1 MGRFTGDQAQITRD
15 GTSSIKQK
23 ASKTSTKTKSANLT
37 MKTSLSHQVAVIG
50 AGPYGLAT
58 AAYLRAAKIETCVF
72 GEPMSFWENQM
83 PEGMLLRSSWDACHI
98 ADPHR
103 SSTLDNYS
111 ASQSVA
117 VQRPVPL
124 DRFIAYGRWFQKR
137 IVPDVDRRRVVGIE
151 IACQG
156 FRLTLDDDDAVRV
169 QRVVVAT
176 GIALFARR
184 PPQFNRL
191 PLALVSHS
199 SEHRSLKRF
208 VGQRVVVVGGGQSA
222 LESAALLHEIG
233 AEVEIIARQPRV
245 RWLDQKMGWLKSE
258 GNPIRP
264 LLYPRTDVGP
274 PGLNWIVATPDLF
287 KRLPP
292 PLQEIIAYRS
302 IRPAGTGWLVPR
314 LRDVRITAGVRA
326 NSAKPTGECVSLD
339 LSDGAKRVVNHV
351 VLATGYQV
359 DVSRYGFLGAGVL
372 QALRLNDGYPE
383 LKAGFESSVP
393 GLHFVGA
400 PAAGSFGPLCRF
412 VSGTPFTAR
421 ALTRWVLGKNGSRC
435 NCF

>member
-1 MGRFTGDQAQITRD
+1 MNA
-15 GTSSIKQK
+15 
-23 ASKTSTKTKSANLT
+23 T
-37 MKTSLSHQVAVIG
+37 MKTNFSHQVAIIG

-58 AAYLRAAKIETCVF
+58 AAHLRAAKIETCVF
-72 GEPMSFWENQM
+72 GEPMEFWENQM

-103 SSTLDNYS
+103 ASTLDNYS

-117 VQRPVPL
+117 VPKPVPL
-124 DRFIAYGRWFQKR
+124 DRFIDYGRWFQKR

-156 FRLTLDDDDAVRV
+156 FRLALNDGDSVQV

-184 PPQFNRL
+184 PPQFSGL
-191 PLALVSHS
+191 PLTLVSHS
-199 SEHRSLKRF
+199 SEHRNLKRF
-208 VGQRVVVVGGGQSA
+208 IGQRVVVVGGGQSA

-233 AEVEIIARQPRV
+233 ARVEIIARQPRV
-245 RWLDQKMGWLKSE
+245 HWLDQKARWLKSKA
-258 GNPIRP
+258 NPFRP

-287 KRLPP
+287 KRLPRS
-292 PLQEIIAYRS
+292 LQERIAYRS

-314 LRDVRITAGVRA
+314 LRDVPITTGVGVS
-326 NSAKPTGECVSLD
+326 SARPDGERLSFN
-339 LSDGAKRVVNHV
+339 LSDGAKRCVDHV
-351 VLATGYQV
+351 MLATGYQV
-359 DVSRYGFLGAGVL
+359 DVSRYEFLGTGVL
-372 QALRLNDGYPE
+372 RVLRVNYGYPE
-383 LKAGFESSVP
+383 LTAGFESSVP

-400 PAAGSFGPLCRF
+400 PAARSFGPLCRF

-421 ALTRWVLGKNGSRC
+421 ALTRCVLGTNGYQW